1 MNARLGIEEWP
12 CIVQKILNKIN
23 KYQYILSKDDIY
35 NNRPSVL
42 LEISLEEEHVE
53 YKSLI
58 EVHCDSEFRV
68 L

>member
-1 MNARLGIEEWP
+1 MQGMELKNDLVT
-12 CIVQKILNKIN
+12 VQKILNKKI
-23 KYQYILSKDDIY
+23 KYQYILSKGDIY

-53 YKSLI
+53 YKNLI

>member
-1 MNARLGIEEWP
+1 MQGMELKNDLVT
-12 CIVQKILNKIN
+12 VQKILNKKI
-23 KYQYILSKDDIY
+23 KYQYILSKGDIY

-53 YKSLI
+53 CKNLI